1 MDNNNYEQQ
10 FSQNVKS
17 TMPAPAPIAVG
28 GESSKLPLI
37 VAAIL
42 GVVTLVES
50 IILIV
55 TLINFF
61 QLANPGEEDVIT
73 SEDTYLDIGEDGTSG
88 YDDDGNLVWLNL
100 TCTNS
105 ESGDKYTLTES
116 GSYQFSGSSQTGSGE
131 YTIVND
137 SLISLTGASGN
148 KVLFYDGYSIADEL
162 TLYDCDFDIE
172 EPAET
177 EE

>member
-1 MDNNNYEQQ
+1 MDNNNFEQQ

-17 TMPAPAPIAVG
+17 TMPAPAPVAVG
-28 GESSKLPLI
+28 GDSSKLPLI

-61 QLANPGEEDVIT
+61 QAVNPEEEVIT
-73 SEDTYLDIGEDGTSG
+73 SEDTYLDIGEDGLSG
-88 YDDDGNLVWLNL
+88 YDDEGNLIWLNL
-100 TCTNS
+100 TCTNK
-105 ESGDKYTLTES
+105 ESGDKYVLTES
-116 GSYQFSGSSQTGSGE
+116 KNFQFSGSSQTNSGT
-131 YTIVND
+131 YTITND
-137 SLISLTGASGN
+137 SLISLSGANGN
-148 KVLFYDGYSIADEL
+148 KVIFYDGYSLADQL
-162 TLYDCDFDIE
+162 TVYDCDFDVE
-172 EPAET
+172 QPAES